1 MQEKEREEI
10 IKMFMERFEKVDLRL
25 VFSKP
30 FGGHET
36 PLEKVF
42 AFMEAVRRGDAG
54 LKSALTEK
62 SESLFDDLST
72 SIDAIKKDRHQMF
85 AIAYQAV
92 ALLEGENAMS
102 KEAYRE
108 QIEAPFKRIFGQS
121 PDEVIGTKEEPLVLS
136 PADFLAIF
144 NAQKNSV
151 ETKLHVFD
159 LRLRIFD
166 RVIAARTAA
175 GQDGAGAAAA
185 AWDDLLLTVQGPPVH
200 LAADQTGAA
209 ASSGGTS
216 SSSSSSSSSSAGPAA
231 AASAAG
237 SSPSDDET
245 SPSVLAFK
253 KEKYIT
259 KVFYR
264 GDYAATLS
272 CHSRAVA
279 SVALRTL
286 LYYLSKKSIPEEE
299 QEEAVKMFMERF
311 EKVDLRLVFSKP
323 FSSNRV
329 DIITVLSFM
338 EGVRCGEKDGD
349 LKAALE
355 KKLGSSFG
363 RLSTSIDAIKKDPHQ
378 MFAIACQARFQKDDI
393 GDAYREQIEE
403 PFKSIFGQSPDE
415 IIDTPDRSP
424 AAILAVWEA
433 QQRSLQY
440 IFGEFKRHLS
450 DFEAVI
456 ADRSAAGKAGAGA
469 AAASAAISGG
479 ASSSSSGS
487 SSSSA
492 GPAAGP
498 AAWDDLL
505 LTVQDSGPSVHSA
518 ADQTGAA
525 AAAWRGLL
533 LDRGSRAHLSADQTG
548 AGLFAPAAA
557 GAIALMPS
565 GDDVVH
571 FAATTTEDNAST
583 GSYLSGLFEDE
594 LPGL

>member
-323 FSSNRV
+323 FGGHETPLEKV
-329 DIITVLSFM
+329 FAFM
-338 EGVRCGEKDGD
+338 EAVRRGDAGLKSALTEKSESLFDD
-349 LKAALE
+349 
-355 KKLGSSFG
+355 
-363 RLSTSIDAIKKDPHQ
+363 LSTSIDAIKKDPHQ